1 MSSLELVVD
10 YLIKHEA
17 HYTGGMFW
25 IDGSC
30 NESVTAGLQSIAE
43 VSSTVSACIVFVR
56 S

>member
-30 NESVTAGLQSIAE
+30 NESVTAGLQSVAE
-43 VSSTVSACIVFVR
+43 VSGTVFV
-56 S
+56 